1 MAGVSADTIKSEVQK
16 LENDVPELIMKDL
29 QQNLIQI
36 SKDKAISR
44 EQLEK
49 AIDAVKN
56 AYQRATVEAGE
67 AVGTVAAQSIGEPGT
82 QMTLR
87 TFHYAGVAELNVTLG
102 LPRLI
107 EILDARKTL
116 STALMVIYL
125 KEKYSKSKEKA
136 REFAQKIEMTTV
148 EDLALQTET
157 DLINLVFI
165 VTLDRTKVQ
174 RLGLTPKMIASSIAN
189 GLGLEVG
196 IDGYRVRV
204 KAENESMTELRRLA
218 TKVKSHLLQGVKGIS
233 RVLVKMEGT
242 EYVIYTEGSN
252 LADILNMPEVD
263 QSRTVTND
271 LYEIEQ
277 TLGIEAARN
286 AIINEAIKTL
296 EEQGLE
302 VDVRHI
308 MLVADMMTASGSIRQ
323 IGRHGISGEKAS
335 VLARASFETTTKHI
349 FEACMHGE
357 SDRLSGIIEN
367 VIAGQPI
374 PLGTGTVELVMKGG
388 AKGGGK

>member
-1 MAGVSADTIKSEVQK
+1 MAGVSPDTIKTEVQK
-16 LENDVPELIMKDL
+16 LEGEVPELIMKDL
-29 QQNLIQI
+29 QQNLTQI

-125 KEKYSKSKEKA
+125 KEKYSKSREKA

-157 DLINLVFI
+157 DLINLIFI

-174 RLGLTPKMIASSIAN
+174 RLGLTPKIIASSIAN
-189 GLGLEVG
+189 GLDLEVG
-196 IDGYRVRV
+196 IDGYKLRI
-204 KAENESMTELRRLA
+204 KSENESMTELRRNA
-218 TKVKSHLLQGVKGIS
+218 TKVKSHLLLGVKGIT
-233 RVLVKMEGT
+233 RVLVKIEGT
-242 EYVIYTEGSN
+242 EYVVYTEGSN

-263 QSRTVTND
+263 QDRTVTND
-271 LYEIEQ
+271 IYEIEQ

-296 EEQGLE
+296 EEQGLD

-308 MLVADMMTASGSIRQ
+308 MLVSDMMTASGSIRQ